1 LNITIFGKIKIMKKL
16 LLLLLCV
23 PSLGLSQTKDFVSEL
38 DLGNIYNNKISTD
51 FVVLGIYGNELYEHY
66 ESCKLKNLSLYSYDT
81 IWNIHHLGETNENQ
95 KDPRIAFLNNDNFH
109 LMDFEIWDPNKKDLV
124 IGPYKPYHN
133 TYDYYVG
140 NGFALNEM
148 NELLD
153 FNSDGYLDV
162 KVKYTKLDY
171 ESSYHLIRGISMS
184 IFSEYQK
191 KIKSGELNKDVDFN
205 DYEKEEWKSNNN
217 FGYWGYGYIT
227 KYSDEG
233 FLYFFIED

>member
-1 LNITIFGKIKIMKKL
+1 MKKL
-16 LLLLLCV
+16 FLISFCV
-23 PSLGLSQTKDFVSEL
+23 PFLGISQVNDFVSDL
-38 DLGNIYNNKISTD
+38 DLGNIYNNQISID

-66 ESCKLKNLSLYSYDT
+66 ESCRLKNLSLYSYDT
-81 IWNIHHLGETNENQ
+81 IWNIHHLGEIPKNQ

-109 LMDFEIWDPNKKDLV
+109 LMDFEIWDPNKKDFI
-124 IGPYKPYHN
+124 IGPYKADISG
-133 TYDYYVG
+133 YDYYLG
-140 NGFALNEM
+140 NGFALSEM

-153 FNSDGYLDV
+153 FNADGYLDT

-171 ESSYHLIRGISMS
+171 EASHHLTRGISMS

-191 KIKSGELNKDVDFN
+191 KIKSGELNKGVDFN
-205 DYEKEEWKSNNN
+205 DYEKEEWKLNNN

-227 KYSDEG
+227 KYSAKG